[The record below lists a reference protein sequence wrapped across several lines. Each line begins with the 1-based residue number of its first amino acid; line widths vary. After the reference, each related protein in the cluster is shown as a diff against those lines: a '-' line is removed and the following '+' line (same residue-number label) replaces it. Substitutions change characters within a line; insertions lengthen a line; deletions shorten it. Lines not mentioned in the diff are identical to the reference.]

1 MSDIPHSYRKYI
13 DDVTKMTQR
22 GAISSGEQ
30 QASPSSAGS
39 RGLAKTTQFTNNKTQ
54 MQLGQEAIAESM
66 VDIRNI
72 MNRIDGVNV
81 PTNEMNE
88 LADNDKMEFTKVLL
102 DISVIKDRVQ
112 ALSVD
117 EDAKASAIQ
126 SLTSAEESLVALDE
140 SAVQEGHYPH
150 IKSFDKLYGIN
161 DMQQYKAMAD
171 DAQSMDM
178 GEFMDTYSSV
188 IDMAGDF
195 WEDHQKTSESNE
207 DVVNEDPNTLAKEL
221 ASEIMRYV
229 RKGFDHIPADALK
242 AKAKEYLSSIKE
254 SAVKEDDGDERAI
267 AAMKLA
273 KDENRK
279 EGFDYPQGG
288 KYGYKAERGS
298 GTGAMG
304 TMQVNVTIHNRETDE
319 TMYIKDMNYLELEKG
334 DEQET
339 LAMIWDEN
347 RDLIQKESAVQEDDG
362 EQALAND
369 LALFFAKRSKELLQS
384 MERPDKNDQEYEEFV
399 DIAQAFKKGIQA
411 GLDEVNMS
419 DFEFSNNPFGDFGR
433 GIDDGPDEELVDI
446 LNQHGYQPGPD
457 GANDK
462 ATIVKQKEESSD
474 SGELSRLKELSGM
487 EAPKESE
494 KAVSEDIGD
503 KGRIAL
509 EKAGFDPMKVKEY
522 MAVFND
528 HGDTSDID
536 QMNMDKVGLADA
548 MAMVLASHDVE
559 NESYQPMPEGDEFD
573 IEEDEDFE
581 EVLGPLG
588 FPEDETELFD
598 AEYQGRKV
606 PLNKPMRGDVKKF
619 KVYVKD
625 PKTGNVKKV
634 NFGHGGTSAKRP
646 TMRIRKSNPKA
657 RKSFRARHNCA
668 NPGPKTKAR
677 YWSCRK
683 W

>member
-304 TMQVNVTIHNRETDE
+304 TMQVNVTIHDRETDE
-319 TMYIKDMNYLELEKG
+319 TMHIKDMNYLELEKG
-334 DEQET
+334 EEQET

-347 RDLIQKESAVQEDDG
+347 RDLIQKGSAVQEDDG

-462 ATIVKQKEESSD
+462 ATIVKQKEESAD

-598 AEYQGRKV
+598 AEYRGRKV

-625 PKTGNVKKV
+625 PKSGNVKKV

>member
-1 MSDIPHSYRKYI
+1 MS
-13 DDVTKMTQR
+13 
-22 GAISSGEQ
+22 
-30 QASPSSAGS
+30 
-39 RGLAKTTQFTNNKTQ
+39 TNF
-54 MQLGQEAIAESM
+54 E
-66 VDIRNI
+66 DIRTI
-72 MNRIDGVNV
+72 LNRIDGVNA
-81 PTNEMNE
+81 P
-88 LADNDKMEFTKVLL
+88 
-102 DISVIKDRVQ
+102 
-112 ALSVD
+112 
-117 EDAKASAIQ
+117 
-126 SLTSAEESLVALDE
+126 
-140 SAVQEGHYPH
+140 VQEGHYPH

-207 DVVNEDPNTLAKEL
+207 GAVNEDPNTLAKEL

-254 SAVKEDDGDERAI
+254 SAV
-267 AAMKLA
+267 
-273 KDENRK
+273 
-279 EGFDYPQGG
+279 Q
-288 KYGYKAERGS
+288 
-298 GTGAMG
+298 
-304 TMQVNVTIHNRETDE
+304 
-319 TMYIKDMNYLELEKG
+319 
-334 DEQET
+334 
-339 LAMIWDEN
+339 
-347 RDLIQKESAVQEDDG
+347 
-362 EQALAND
+362 
-369 LALFFAKRSKELLQS
+369 
-384 MERPDKNDQEYEEFV
+384 
-399 DIAQAFKKGIQA
+399 
-411 GLDEVNMS
+411 
-419 DFEFSNNPFGDFGR
+419 
-433 GIDDGPDEELVDI
+433 
-446 LNQHGYQPGPD
+446 
-457 GANDK
+457 
-462 ATIVKQKEESSD
+462 
-474 SGELSRLKELSGM
+474 
-487 EAPKESE
+487 EAPKQ
-494 KAVSEDIGD
+494 KAMSVDKIYDMVQNLEHVIQQHPDFEDYDKSIIMASLGQLKDDIAAGDLKETSIEEDISD

-548 MAMVLASHDVE
+548 MSMVLASHDVE
-559 NESYQPMPEGDEFD
+559 NESYQPFPEGDEFN

-588 FPEDETELFD
+588 FPEDELWE
-598 AEYQGRKV
+598 AEYRGRKV

-625 PKTGNVKKV
+625 PKSGNVKKV
-634 NFGHGGTSAKRP
+634 NFGHGGTSAKRK